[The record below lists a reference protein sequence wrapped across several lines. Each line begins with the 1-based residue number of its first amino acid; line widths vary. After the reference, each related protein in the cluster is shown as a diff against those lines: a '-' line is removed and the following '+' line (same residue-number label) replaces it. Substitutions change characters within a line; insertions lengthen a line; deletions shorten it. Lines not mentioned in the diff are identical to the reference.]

1 MGNSVFRSGGLLLSV
16 NRDNAKLSESTGS
29 KIETLFDVLRA
40 NPKISIQR
48 LEALLLQ
55 IPKVNRHTLLVTT
68 RLHSNLLVFDFSTR
82 IF

>member
-16 NRDNAKLSESTGS
+16 NRDNAKLSESTA
-29 KIETLFDVLRA
+29 KNIETLFDVLRA

-55 IPKVNRHTLLVTT
+55 IPKVNMKIL
-68 RLHSNLLVFDFSTR
+68 SFK
-82 IF
+82 

>member
-16 NRDNAKLSESTGS
+16 NRDNAKLSESTAS
-29 KIETLFDVLRA
+29 KIETIFDVLRA

-55 IPKVNRHTLLVTT
+55 IPKVNEY
-68 RLHSNLLVFDFSTR
+68 DFFIPT
-82 IF
+82 ILF

>member
-1 MGNSVFRSGGLLLSV
+1 MFRSGGLLLSV
-16 NRDNAKLSESTGS
+16 NRDNAKLSESTAS

-55 IPKVNRHTLLVTT
+55 IPKVRAIFNPIVEDV
-68 RLHSNLLVFDFSTR
+68 SNICIHDL
-82 IF
+82 

>member
-16 NRDNAKLSESTGS
+16 NRDNAKLTESTAS
-29 KIETLFDVLRA
+29 KIETIFDVLRA

-55 IPKVNRHTLLVTT
+55 IPKV
-68 RLHSNLLVFDFSTR
+68 HSYSISFLS
-82 IF
+82 

>member
-16 NRDNAKLSESTGS
+16 NRDNGKLSEATAL
-29 KIETLFDVLRA
+29 KIETIFDVLRA

-55 IPKVNRHTLLVTT
+55 VPKV
-68 RLHSNLLVFDFSTR
+68 SVF
-82 IF
+82 IFIQFFFKFEYI

>member
-16 NRDNAKLSESTGS
+16 NRDNAKLSESTAS

-55 IPKVNRHTLLVTT
+55 IPKVKFSMKSTSAT
-68 RLHSNLLVFDFSTR
+68 NLQFHCSMKTS
-82 IF
+82 

>member
-1 MGNSVFRSGGLLLSV
+1 MCKMGNSVFRSGGLLLSV
-16 NRDNAKLSESTGS
+16 NRDNGKLSESTAS

-55 IPKVNRHTLLVTT
+55 IPKVSVNGTINDPISKRFVLA
-68 RLHSNLLVFDFSTR
+68 
-82 IF
+82 

>member
-16 NRDNAKLSESTGS
+16 NRDNAKLTESTAS
-29 KIETLFDVLRA
+29 KIETIFDVLRA

-55 IPKVNRHTLLVTT
+55 IPKVHTAFLFVIRFILT
-68 RLHSNLLVFDFSTR
+68 L
-82 IF
+82 IFFFISDAA

>member
-16 NRDNAKLSESTGS
+16 NRDNGKLSEATAL
-29 KIETLFDVLRA
+29 KIETIFDVLRA

-55 IPKVNRHTLLVTT
+55 VPKV
-68 RLHSNLLVFDFSTR
+68 SVFILIQFFFKFEY
-82 IF
+82 I

>member
-1 MGNSVFRSGGLLLSV
+1 MPQVVLRMGNSLFRSGGLLLSV
-16 NRDNAKLSESTGS
+16 NRDNAKLSESTAS

-55 IPKVNRHTLLVTT
+55 IPKVRLLVT
-68 RLHSNLLVFDFSTR
+68 HFQADN
-82 IF
+82 